1 MRPSP
6 TYSPTARFKKNYF
19 VEKPYL
25 LSWVQ
30 TCSCS
35 LSVLFNVNFVYSA
48 AVDWTAEVEGE
59 IELIF

>member
-25 LSWVQ
+25 LSWVLQ
-30 TCSCS
+30 
-35 LSVLFNVNFVYSA
+35 LVSVINVNFVYSA